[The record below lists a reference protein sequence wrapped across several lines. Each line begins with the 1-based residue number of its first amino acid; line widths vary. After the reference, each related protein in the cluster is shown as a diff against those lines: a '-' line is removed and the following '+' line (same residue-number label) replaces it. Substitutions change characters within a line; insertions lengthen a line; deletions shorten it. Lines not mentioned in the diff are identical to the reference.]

1 MIDDAERASVPG
13 DERGGGHMTLWE
25 HLAELRSR
33 IVKCIVAVMVG
44 AVAGWI
50 LFSPLLDF
58 LQRPYCELAPVGP
71 TGEKSCALIA
81 TGPLDAFTLRLQM
94 SIYVGIALAMPV
106 LLWQLWRFITPGLH
120 PHEKKYAIP
129 FTAAALVL
137 FLFGA
142 AIAYLTL
149 NPALKFLIDIGGG
162 QVTPLYTAD
171 SYVKLIVFMMLAF
184 GAGFEFPVLLVAL
197 QVAGIVTP
205 RQLSSWRRYAIVI
218 ITIVAAVI
226 TPSGDPISMLALAIP
241 MYLFFE
247 ASIVIGW
254 LFNRRKRKKADKA
267 GARAGGAEGDT

>member
-1 MIDDAERASVPG
+1 MIDDAEQSSASGTQP
-13 DERGGGHMTLWE
+13 GGGHMTLWE

-33 IVKCIVAVMVG
+33 IVKCVVAVMVG
-44 AVAGWI
+44 AVFGWI
-50 LFSPLLDF
+50 LFGPLLDF

-71 TGEKSCALIA
+71 TGERTCDLIA

-129 FTAAALVL
+129 FTASALVL
-137 FLFGA
+137 FAFGA

-149 NPALKFLIDIGGG
+149 NPALQFLISMGGG
-162 QVTPLYTAD
+162 QIKPLYTAQ

-197 QVAGIVTP
+197 EIVGVVTP
-205 RQLSSWRRYAIVI
+205 KQLSAWRRQAIVV
-218 ITIVAAVI
+218 ITIAAAVI

-241 MYLFFE
+241 MYIFFE

-254 LFNRRKRKKADKA
+254 IFNRRKRKKAEKAEAA
-267 GARAGGAEGDT
+267 GAA